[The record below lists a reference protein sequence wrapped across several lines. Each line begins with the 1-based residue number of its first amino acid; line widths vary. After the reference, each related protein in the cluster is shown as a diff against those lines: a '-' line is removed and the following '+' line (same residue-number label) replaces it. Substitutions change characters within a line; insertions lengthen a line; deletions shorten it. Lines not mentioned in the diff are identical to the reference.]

1 MRVLR
6 EFHSALGA
14 CIDDAGGTIERFTGD
29 GVMVFFN
36 DPEPVVNPCALA
48 LRFAVDVRARTG
60 ELSARWAREG
70 FVLNAGIGI
79 AYGYATV
86 GAIGY
91 EGRVDY
97 GAIGSVTNLAAR
109 LCSEAD
115 GGEILVQQR
124 AMALAGDGFV
134 AGATEVFALK
144 GFRETVLAVRLG

>member
-1 MRVLR
+1 MPR
-6 EFHSALGA
+6 EFHVALGA
-14 CIDDAGGTIERFTGD
+14 CIDEAGDSIERFTSE

-36 DPEPVVNPCALA
+36 DPEPVVNPCASA
-48 LRFAVDVRARTG
+48 LRFALDVRGRTG

-70 FVLNAGIGI
+70 FVLSAGLGV

-109 LCSEAD
+109 LCSEAQS
-115 GGEILVQQR
+115 GEILVQQR
-124 AMALAGDGFV
+124 AVALAGAGFV
-134 AGATEVFALK
+134 ADVAKAYSLK
-144 GFRETVLAVRLG
+144 GFREAMMAARLA